1 MGGRSPLT
9 ESAGPSTMKLIPSD
23 PQRGRGEEGVQRLRQ
38 ARLRSRLSTDELLAL
53 CRGEED

>member
-1 MGGRSPLT
+1 
-9 ESAGPSTMKLIPSD
+9 MKLIPSD